1 MSQFTLFYPDI
12 TFSVWAMLRVCE
24 MMALCIRLLLLLL
37 LLLLLNVGSMLQE
50 PRYHNLVLFKG
61 ISSGKGNNAQLKD
74 FSS

>member
-1 MSQFTLFYPDI
+1 
-12 TFSVWAMLRVCE
+12 

-37 LLLLLNVGSMLQE
+37 LLLLLINVGSMLQE
-50 PRYHNLVLFKG
+50 PRYHNLVLLKG